1 MRSIHKKNRDEANV
15 KHAYPTP
22 QEVGIKTP
30 THLIKARYDAGFK
43 HALKGE
49 QLFRT
54 EHLKLSFREGYRA
67 GKLYLKALRKQKGI
81 LTFPIQGRISFRMV
95 G

>member
-1 MRSIHKKNRDEANV
+1 MKTIHKKDRGEANV
-15 KHAYPTP
+15 VHVYPSP

-30 THLIKARYDAGFK
+30 AHLIKTRYDAGFE

-49 QLFRT
+49 QLVRI

-81 LTFPIQGRISFRMV
+81 LTFPMQGRIAFRV
-95 G
+95 TG